1 MKINP
6 INLNSPAFGYSHEL
20 KTLYKKGL
28 IKIDYDF
35 YGDKLTKDSA
45 TLEHLKPHS
54 KGGKTTLSNLVLA
67 TRKSNQMRGNRPL
80 REYYNPAAAEN
91 YFNYFKGLFVRGF
104 NGDKYIKLIKR
115 TISNLLKER

>member
-35 YGDKLTKDSA
+35 YGDKLTKDTA

-67 TRKSNQMRGNRPL
+67 TRKSNQMRGNRLL